1 MVSGEW
7 RVHQHGAT
15 RLSPLATRHSGEM
28 RDLFRF
34 LQRIRNTL
42 LFLGLLVLSFIQL
55 ANGNAH
61 HRARAINSSNAL
73 VGTIYTWRKEITDY
87 ANLKAVNRRL
97 AEENANWRNRH
108 ASSYAQ
114 VEDIFVRIND
124 TIRRQQY
131 SVLTAKVVNS
141 TWHKQK
147 NFLTL
152 DKGSTSGLH
161 DDMGVIGTAGII
173 GVVRDVSPHFA
184 SVISVLSPDVKTSVQ
199 MRRSG
204 HYGLLYWDTN
214 DPTTASVIDIPK
226 HARITVGDTVE
237 TRGVDGI
244 FPPGVDV
251 GVVIQ
256 VESPPGRQDQA
267 ITIRLTEDMTRSGFV
282 YVVKDL
288 MRAERDSL
296 QQAHD
301 QP

>member
-1 MVSGEW
+1 
-7 RVHQHGAT
+7 
-15 RLSPLATRHSGEM
+15 M

-34 LQRIRNTL
+34 LQRIRNIL
-42 LFLGLLVLSFIQL
+42 LFLGLMVLSFIQL

-61 HRARAINSSNAL
+61 HRARAISSSNAL
-73 VGTIYTWRKEITDY
+73 IGTIYTWRKEITDY
-87 ANLKAVNRRL
+87 ANLKEVNRRL
-97 AEENANWRNRH
+97 AEENAAWRNRH
-108 ASSYAQ
+108 ASSYAP

-152 DKGSTSGLH
+152 DKGSTAGLH
-161 DDMGVIGTAGII
+161 DDMGVIGPSGII

-226 HARITVGDTVE
+226 HARVAVGDTVV
-237 TRGVDGI
+237 TRGVDDI
-244 FPPGVDV
+244 YPPGVNV
-251 GVVIQ
+251 GVVIS

-267 ITIRLTEDMTRSGFV
+267 ITIRLAEDMTRSGYV

-288 MRAERDSL
+288 MQAERDSL
-296 QQAHD
+296 EKAHD